1 LSAKYNLVCEQATTF
16 NFQFVIQDESNGV
29 VTPWNLTGYTGTMTV
44 RPFVGSNTTT
54 LSLTTANGGVTLEGI
69 SGRVVV
75 NISATTTADLT
86 PSRYSY
92 DLVVSSGG
100 TVTRILEGRFVV
112 TGGVTV

>member
-16 NFQFVIQDESNGV
+16 NFQFVIQNEVNGV
-29 VTPWNLTGYTGTMTV
+29 VTPWNLTGYTATMTV

-54 LSLTTANGGVTLEGI
+54 LVASTSNGRITLGGVN
-69 SGRVVV
+69 GRITV
-75 NISATTTADLT
+75 NIASTVTDDLT

-92 DLVVSSGG
+92 DLVVNSGS

-112 TGGVTV
+112 TGGVTL

>member
-1 LSAKYNLVCEQATTF
+1 MSAKYNLVCDQAATF
-16 NFQFVIQDESNGV
+16 NFQFVIQNEVNGV

-75 NISATTTADLT
+75 NISAATTANLT